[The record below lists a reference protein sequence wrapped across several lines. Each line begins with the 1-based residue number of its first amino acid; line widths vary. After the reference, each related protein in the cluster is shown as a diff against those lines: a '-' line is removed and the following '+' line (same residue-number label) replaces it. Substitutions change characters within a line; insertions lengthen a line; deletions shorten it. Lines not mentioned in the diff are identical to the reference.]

1 MKPLTFIFGSK
12 QFAPGT
18 PAWTKVN
25 KMLAD
30 GKTPNQVFK
39 EQVGLGNNIIGS
51 AQKSANAAMAG
62 RNGLMA
68 AAVSSYMN
76 EADQIYPTD
85 NEVPVIEP
93 KSIEQMAPAQA
104 QQQSM
109 VSPERGLAAIQQIAS
124 MLQPVQNV
132 GVSSLEEGAEIARS
146 VA

>member
-1 MKPLTFIFGSK
+1 
-12 QFAPGT
+12 
-18 PAWTKVN
+18 
-25 KMLAD
+25 
-30 GKTPNQVFK
+30 
-39 EQVGLGNNIIGS
+39 
-51 AQKSANAAMAG
+51 
-62 RNGLMA
+62 MA

-109 VSPERGLAAIQQIAS
+109 VSPETGLAAIQQIAS